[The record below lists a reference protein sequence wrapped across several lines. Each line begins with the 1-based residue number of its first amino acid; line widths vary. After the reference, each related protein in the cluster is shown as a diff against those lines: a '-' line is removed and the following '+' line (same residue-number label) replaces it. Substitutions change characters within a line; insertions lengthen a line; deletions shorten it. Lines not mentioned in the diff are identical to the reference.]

1 MSEPTTSAS
10 ASNNTGRR
18 SSSPYSSTTAAATG
32 SGGAPV
38 FPAMKKAKSQ
48 GGACSLDGNKNGQQ
62 QITPHVHFG
71 AHSPMIEDDPSDGAM
86 EASPSSAFLDA
97 ACLHQEEESPPICL
111 GRRPRLRILRKSL
124 CMFYW
129 QLCEEALSTPL
140 LKLIYPID
148 QFLDFV
154 CEAKPTLPSNF
165 EENTWA
171 TLKSAISAIFL
182 KQPDPCDLEKLY
194 QAVNDLCLHKMGG
207 TLYQRIEKECE
218 EFICAALQA
227 LVGQSEDLV
236 VFLSLVEKCWQDFCD
251 QMLMIRGIALYL
263 DRTYVKQN
271 PNVRSLWDMG
281 LQLFRKHLSL
291 ASEVEHKTVFGLLKM
306 IESERLGEAVD
317 RTLLSHLLKFFTA
330 LGIYPESFEKP
341 FLECTSEFYAAEG
354 VKYIQQS
361 DVPDYLKHVE
371 MPTLPG
377 CKYKKAIS
385 SYCRKATSE
394 RHISA
399 ISDKGFTVLMDGK
412 RIEDLHRM
420 YVLFSRVNAL
430 ESLRQSLNQYIRRTG
445 QGMVMDEEKDKDM
458 VSCLL
463 EFKANLDRIW
473 EESFLKN
480 EAFSNTIK
488 DAFEYLIN
496 LRQNKPAE
504 LIAKFV
510 DEKLRAGN
518 KGASEEELEGTLDKV
533 LVLFRFIQGKD
544 VFEAF
549 YKKDLAKRL
558 LLGKSAS
565 IDAEKSMITKLKT
578 ECGSQFTN
586 KLEGMFKDIELSKE
600 INESF
605 KQSSQARTKLPSGI
619 EMSVHVLTTG
629 YWPTYPPM
637 DVRLPHE
644 LNVYQDIF
652 KEFYLSK
659 YSGRR
664 LMWQNSLGHCVLK
677 AEFPKGKKELAV
689 SLFQTVVLMLF
700 NDAQK
705 LSFQDI
711 KDSTGIEDK
720 ELRRTLQSLAC
731 GKFRVLNKIPKGRDV
746 EDEDTFVFNDQFNAP
761 LYRIK
766 VNAIQMK
773 ETVEENTST
782 TERVFQDRQY
792 QVDAAIVRIM
802 KTRKMLS
809 HTLLITELFQQNARN
824 KGLYRQFFAT
834 LCTLKSV
841 KRSDGLADSGRGGR
855 GIIVIFIGNERGVE
869 GGGGGFVV
877 GIVIRV
883 EIVIYGFAAFL
894 ETGFARDLDRT
905 PAQRHRCYGYQRR
918 RHRPHLRRSL
928 VCFLTRSSLLS
939 GALGKRIKLL
949 AVKWAGSRRA
959 VWPNEVKQAHYDIS

>member
-1 MSEPTTSAS
+1 MSHPTNNKRSAS
-10 ASNNTGRR
+10 AAAINTI
-18 SSSPYSSTTAAATG
+18 SSSSSTQNDAASSPFA
-32 SGGAPV
+32 SSLP
-38 FPAMKKAKSQ
+38 MKKAKSQ
-48 GGACSLDGNKNGQQ
+48 ALGCSLDSKNGIQHQQ
-62 QITPHVHFG
+62 QHHHHVHF
-71 AHSPMIEDDPSDGAM
+71 PEDDDSNNNMVIDEDLKTIDA
-86 EASPSSAFLDA
+86 ASPSRGNPTGVTANLSRKKAT
-97 ACLHQEEESPPICL
+97 PPQPAKKLVIKL
-111 GRRPRLRILRKSL
+111 VKVTIMNSTKTWSLTYNGSGSSGGSFMNLRAKVKVPFAMPTQTHSL
-124 CMFYW
+124 
-129 QLCEEALSTPL
+129 LATRSVTT
-140 LKLIYPID
+140 
-148 QFLDFV
+148 
-154 CEAKPTLPSNF
+154 KPTLPPNF
-165 EENTWA
+165 EEDTWA
-171 TLKSAISAIFL
+171 TLKKAITAIFL
-182 KQPDPCDLEKLY
+182 KQPDPCDSEKLY
-194 QAVNDLCLHKMGG
+194 QAVSDLCLHKMGG
-207 TLYQRIEKECE
+207 NLYQRIEKECE
-218 EFICAALQA
+218 AHIAMALQS
-227 LVGQSEDLV
+227 LVGQSPDLV
-236 VFLSLVEKCWQDFCD
+236 VFLSLVEKNWQDLCD

-263 DRTYVKQN
+263 DRTYVKQT

-291 ASEVEHKTVFGLLKM
+291 SPEVEHKTVTGLLRM
-306 IESERLGEAVD
+306 IERERLGEVVD
-317 RTLLSHLLKFFTA
+317 GTLLNHLLKMFTA
-330 LGIYPESFEKP
+330 LGIYLESFEKP

-354 VKYIQQS
+354 VKYMQQS
-361 DVPDYLKHVE
+361 DVSDYLKHVE
-371 MPTLPG
+371 IRLHEEHERCLLYLDACT
-377 CKYKKAIS
+377 
-385 SYCRKATSE
+385 RKPLVAAAERHLLE

-399 ISDKGFTVLMDGK
+399 ILDKGFMMLMDGH
-412 RIEDLHRM
+412 RIEDLQRI
-420 YVLFSRVNAL
+420 YNLFQRVNAL
-430 ESLRQSLNQYIRRTG
+430 ESLRQALSSYIRRTG
-445 QGMVMDEEKDKDM
+445 EGIVMDEEKDKDM

-463 EFKANLDRIW
+463 EFKASLDTIW
-473 EESFLKN
+473 EDSFSKN
-480 EAFSNTIK
+480 EIFCNTIK
-488 DAFEYLIN
+488 DAFEHLIN
-496 LRQNKPAE
+496 LRQNRPAE
-504 LIAKFV
+504 LIAKFL

-518 KGASEEELEGTLDKV
+518 KGTSEEELEGTLDKV

-565 IDAEKSMITKLKT
+565 IDAEKSMISKLKT

-711 KDSTGIEDK
+711 KDSTGIDDK

-731 GKFRVLNKIPKGRDV
+731 GREV
-746 EDEDTFVFNDQFNAP
+746 EDDDSFLFNDAFTAP

-802 KTRKMLS
+802 KTRKVLS
-809 HTLLITELFQQNARN
+809 HTLLITELFQQ
-824 KGLYRQFFAT
+824 
-834 LCTLKSV
+834 LKFPI
-841 KRSDGLADSGRGGR
+841 KPAD
-855 GIIVIFIGNERGVE
+855 
-869 GGGGGFVV
+869 
-877 GIVIRV
+877 
-883 EIVIYGFAAFL
+883 L
-894 ETGFARDLDRT
+894 K
-905 PAQRHRCYGYQRR
+905 
-918 RHRPHLRRSL
+918 
-928 VCFLTRSSLLS
+928 
-939 GALGKRIKLL
+939 KRIESLMDREYLERDKNNPQIYNYL
-949 AVKWAGSRRA
+949 A
-959 VWPNEVKQAHYDIS
+959 

>member
-18 SSSPYSSTTAAATG
+18 SSSPYSSTTATATG
-32 SGGAPV
+32 AGGAPV

-48 GGACSLDGNKNGQQ
+48 GVACSLDGNKNGQQ
-62 QITPHVHFG
+62 QITPHGHFG

-86 EASPSSAFLDA
+86 EASPSSAVFGRGVSASGGGVTANLSRKKA
-97 ACLHQEEESPPICL
+97 TPPN
-111 GRRPRLRILRKSL
+111 PTK
-124 CMFYW
+124 
-129 QLCEEALSTPL
+129 
-140 LKLIYPID
+140 KLVIKLVKVSGVAVLY
-148 QFLDFV
+148 L
-154 CEAKPTLPSNF
+154 AKPTLPSNF

-218 EFICAALQA
+218 EFISAALQA

-236 VFLSLVEKCWQDFCD
+236 VFLSLVEKSWQDFCD

-371 MPTLPG
+371 TRLQEEHER
-377 CKYKKAIS
+377 CQLYLDAS
-385 SYCRKATSE
+385 TRKPLVATAERQLLE

-399 ISDKGFTVLMDGK
+399 ISDKGFTILMDGK

-488 DAFEYLIN
+488 DAFEHLIN

-637 DVRLPHE
+637 DVRLPMSSTC
-644 LNVYQDIF
+644 I
-652 KEFYLSK
+652 
-659 YSGRR
+659 
-664 LMWQNSLGHCVLK
+664 
-677 AEFPKGKKELAV
+677 
-689 SLFQTVVLMLF
+689 
-700 NDAQK
+700 
-705 LSFQDI
+705 SFQDI

-720 ELRRTLQSLAC
+720 ELRRTLQSLSC

-809 HTLLITELFQQNARN
+809 HTLLITELFQQ
-824 KGLYRQFFAT
+824 
-834 LCTLKSV
+834 LKFPI
-841 KRSDGLADSGRGGR
+841 KPAD
-855 GIIVIFIGNERGVE
+855 
-869 GGGGGFVV
+869 
-877 GIVIRV
+877 
-883 EIVIYGFAAFL
+883 L
-894 ETGFARDLDRT
+894 K
-905 PAQRHRCYGYQRR
+905 
-918 RHRPHLRRSL
+918 
-928 VCFLTRSSLLS
+928 
-939 GALGKRIKLL
+939 KRIESLIDREYLERDKNNPQIYNYL
-949 AVKWAGSRRA
+949 A
-959 VWPNEVKQAHYDIS
+959 